1 MSAILAQKY
10 QDGWRPIYFAS
21 RKLTDVE
28 PRWGQ
33 TELEARA
40 FKWGAA
46 EKFCEFLVGT
56 PTFQVFTD
64 AKSLVTLFNKAS
76 RTAPPR
82 IERQILGMQHL
93 DFTLV
98 YSPGKNIPADF
109 MSRNPLGTES
119 SYLDKVTN
127 EVEESIIKIVKNKE
141 NAEASN
147 NLKDATKKD
156 KMMIFLTERILQGD
170 WQKHK
175 KNSLINQFYFV
186 RDNLSVIDDVIY
198 MNDLCIPPYALRED
212 VVKEVHEMG
221 HLCQTKALNLLR

>member
-1 MSAILAQKY
+1 M
-10 QDGWRPIYFAS
+10 
-21 RKLTDVE
+21 TDVE

-46 EKFCEFLVGT
+46 EKVCEFFVGA
-56 PTFQVFTD
+56 PTFQIFTD

-76 RTAPPR
+76 RKTPPR
-82 IERQILGMQHL
+82 IERQILGMQHF
-93 DFTLV
+93 DFV
-98 YSPGKNIPADF
+98 YSPGKTGRADF
-109 MSRNPLGTES
+109 MSRNPLDTES

-127 EVEESIIKIVKNKE
+127 ELEESIIKMGKNKE
-141 NAEASN
+141 YAGPSN

-156 KMMIFLTERILQGD
+156 KMMIFLKERILQGD

-186 RDNLSVIDDVIY
+186 RDNLTAIDDVIY
-198 MNDLCIPPYALRED
+198 MIDLCVPPYAFREV
-212 VVKEVHEMG
+212 VVKEVHEIG